1 MYPAGEDDVSK
12 IAKHELLLDAIALAE
27 IHGYNKVTRDG
38 IAAKSGVAMGT
49 VTNQL
54 GTMQQLRRAIVRYAV
69 RTENLA
75 IIAQAVALRDPLVK
89 KIDAG
94 LKQRALASL

>member
-1 MYPAGEDDVSK
+1 MPRVK
-12 IAKHELLLDAIALAE
+12 KHDLLVHALELAQV
-27 IHGYNKVTRDG
+27 HGYNKVTRDG
-38 IAAKSGVAMGT
+38 IADRSGVAMGT

-54 GTMQQLRRAIVRYAV
+54 GTMQQLRRSIVRHAI

-75 IIAQAVALRDPLVK
+75 IVAQAVALKDPLVK
-89 KIDAG
+89 KIDQD